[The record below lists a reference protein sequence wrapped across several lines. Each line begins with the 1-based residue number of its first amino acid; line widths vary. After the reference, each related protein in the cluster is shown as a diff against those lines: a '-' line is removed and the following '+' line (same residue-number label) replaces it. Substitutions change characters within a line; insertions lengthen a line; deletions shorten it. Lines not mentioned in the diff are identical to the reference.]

1 MVRNLHDGEG
11 GEYMAR
17 ALISVYDKSGLDSF
31 ASFLQKQDLEI
42 VSSGGTARF
51 LREAGVGV
59 TPIGAITGFPEVLDG
74 RVKTLHPVVHAG
86 ILARRGVR
94 EDMRTLQEFS
104 IKEIDWVVV
113 NLYPFQEKLN
123 ELEDEKELLEFIDI
137 GGPTMVRA
145 AAKNF
150 YDVVVLCDPS
160 DYSWVQEEYS
170 DQGSLS
176 VHSRRYLAAKVFTL
190 MSEYDSAIA
199 NYLHR

>member
-1 MVRNLHDGEG
+1 
-11 GEYMAR
+11 MAR

-42 VSSGGTARF
+42 VSSGGTAHF

-86 ILARRGVR
+86 ILARRSVR

-150 YDVVVLCDPS
+150 YDVVVICDPS
-160 DYSWVQEEYS
+160 DYSWVQEEHS
-170 DQGSLS
+170 VEGSLS

-190 MSEYDSAIA
+190 MSEYDAAIA
-199 NYLHR
+199 NFLQR